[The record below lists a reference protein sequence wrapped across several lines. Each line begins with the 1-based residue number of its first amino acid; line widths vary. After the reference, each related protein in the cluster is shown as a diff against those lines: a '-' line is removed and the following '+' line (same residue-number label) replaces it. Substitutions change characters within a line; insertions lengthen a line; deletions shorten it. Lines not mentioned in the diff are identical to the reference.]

1 MVKIAILGAN
11 GFIGCRTVEM
21 FHLLNWAEVR
31 PVVRNIANLAS
42 LSKFDLDGR
51 VADGFDQPALT
62 LALQGCD
69 VVVHAIAGDR
79 RTILGTLAPTYQAA
93 QEAGVKR
100 MIYLSTASVHG
111 QSPAPGTD
119 ESSPLSDRQMIAY
132 NNYKVQAERLL
143 FQLRRQGKVEVV
155 FLRPGIVF
163 GPRSFWV
170 SSFADRVLAGQAYLV
185 NQGQGICNS
194 IYVDNLVWAIY
205 LATTAKDVDQQ
216 AFLLGDCER
225 ITWSEF
231 YRPIAT
237 ALGFDITQVP
247 SVTYIPPSPGWSSRV
262 KKILD
267 SKPLSAL
274 LSLLPNKWRH
284 AVRAARSA
292 LFAAPVR
299 HHSAWDFPKDL
310 PPVPQPTLEMTLLYQ
325 CQYKFPHQKAYKIL
339 GYEPIVTFPEA
350 CKRTVGWMA
359 FAGFPVAE
367 TSDLKIQQTYFFIK

>member
-1 MVKIAILGAN
+1 MLKIAILGAN

-31 PVVRNIANLAS
+31 PVVRNIANLAR

-51 VADGFDQPALT
+51 VADGFDQSALI

-111 QSPAPGTD
+111 QSPTPGTD
-119 ESSPLSDRQMIAY
+119 ENSPLSDRQVIDY
-132 NNYKVQAERLL
+132 NNYKVHAESRLSQL
-143 FQLRRQGKVEVV
+143 RQLRRQGNVEVV

-170 SSFADRVLAGQAYLV
+170 SNFASNLLSGQAYLI
-185 NQGQGICNS
+185 NQGHGICNS

-205 LATTAKDVDQQ
+205 LAMTAKNVDQQ
-216 AFLLGDCER
+216 AFLLGDCEQ
-225 ITWSEF
+225 ITWLEF

-247 SVTYIPPSPGWSSRV
+247 SVAYIPPRPSWSNRI
-262 KKILD
+262 KKMLD
-267 SKPLSAL
+267 SKPSIAF
-274 LSLLPNKWRH
+274 LSLFPNKWRH
-284 AVRAARSA
+284 AVRAVRTT
-292 LFAAPVR
+292 LLAAPVR
-299 HHSAWDFPKDL
+299 YHSPWEFPKDS
-310 PPVPQPTLEMTLLYQ
+310 PPPPPQATLEMTLLYQ
-325 CQYKFPHQKAYKIL
+325 CQYKFSHQKACQIL
-339 GYEPIVTFPEA
+339 GYEPIVSFPEA
-350 CKRTVGWMA
+350 CKRTVDWIA
-359 FAGFPVAE
+359 FAGFPVGE
-367 TSDLKIQQTYFFIK
+367 TSDLKIQQT

>member
-1 MVKIAILGAN
+1 MLKIGILGAN
-11 GFIGCRTVEM
+11 GFIGYRTVEM

-31 PVVRNIANLAS
+31 PVVRNIATLAR

-51 VADGFDQPALT
+51 VADGFDQSALV

-111 QSPAPGTD
+111 QIPTPGTD
-119 ESSPLSDRQMIAY
+119 ENSPLSDRQVIAY
-132 NNYKVQAERLL
+132 NNYKVEAERRLL
-143 FQLRRQGKVEVV
+143 QLRRQGNAEVV

-170 SSFADRVLAGQAYLV
+170 SSFADNLLSGQAYLI

-194 IYVDNLVWAIY
+194 IYIDNLVWAIY
-205 LATTAKDVDQQ
+205 LAMTAKNVDQQ

-225 ITWSEF
+225 ITWLEF

-247 SVTYIPPSPGWSSRV
+247 SVTYIPLRSSWSNRI
-262 KKILD
+262 KKMLD
-267 SKPLSAL
+267 SKPSSAF
-274 LSLLPNKWRH
+274 LSLFPNKWRH
-284 AVRAARSA
+284 AVRVARST
-292 LFAAPVR
+292 LLAAPVR
-299 HHSAWDFPKDL
+299 YHSSWEFPKDSPL
-310 PPVPQPTLEMTLLYQ
+310 SAPQATLEMTLLYQ
-325 CQYKFPHQKAYKIL
+325 CQYKFSYQKARQIL
-339 GYEPIVTFPEA
+339 GYEPIVSFPEA
-350 CKRTVGWMA
+350 SKRSIGWLV
-359 FAGFPVAE
+359 FAGFPVRE
-367 TSDLKIQQTYFFIK
+367 PTDLKVQQT